1 MIETFLTS
9 TVAMATPILL
19 PALGELIVEESG
31 VLNIGIEGAM
41 LSGAFFGLTA
51 TYFTGSLALGLLA
64 AVAAA
69 VMINALLAG
78 LVVNLAVNQ
87 VVAGTA
93 IDILAAGVTGVFYRR
108 LFGITGKAFTV
119 SALPPIS
126 LGPFARIP
134 VIGPALFEQ
143 NALVYGTFVV
153 VPLTALVMRHTR
165 YGLWIRAAGER
176 PEAADALGLNV
187 YRLRWAALLIAG
199 ALTGLAGAYLTL
211 AYTNTFVEGISAGRG
226 FVALSVVIVGRRS
239 AYGVAAASLLFGAAM
254 GLQFVLQAS
263 GGALP
268 YQLFLALP
276 YALTIIV
283 LAMVG
288 GQAQAPSALGERYL
302 RP

>member
-1 MIETFLTS
+1 MEAFLSS
-9 TVAMATPILL
+9 TIAMATPILL
-19 PALGELIVEESG
+19 AALGELLVEQSG

-41 LSGAFFGLTA
+41 LAGAFFGLAA
-51 TYFTGSLALGLLA
+51 TYFSGSLAAGLLA
-64 AVAAA
+64 AVGAA
-69 VMINALLAG
+69 VAINALLAV

-93 IDILAAGVTGVFYRR
+93 LDILAAGLTGVFNRR
-108 LFGITGKAFTV
+108 LFGITGKAYTV
-119 SALPPIS
+119 TPIPQIA
-126 LGPFARIP
+126 LGPLARIP
-134 VIGPALFEQ
+134 LIGPVLFGQ
-143 NALVYGTFVV
+143 NALVYTAFML
-153 VPLTALVMRHTR
+153 VPLTAFVIRHTR
-165 YGLWIRAAGER
+165 YGLCIRAAGER

-187 YRLRWAALLIAG
+187 YFLRWQTLLIAG
-199 ALTGLAGAYLTL
+199 VLTGLAGAYLTL

-226 FVALSVVIVGRRS
+226 FVALSVVIVGRWN

-263 GGALP
+263 SAALP

-276 YALTIIV
+276 YALTVIV

-288 GQAQAPSALGERYL
+288 GEAQAPSALGERYV